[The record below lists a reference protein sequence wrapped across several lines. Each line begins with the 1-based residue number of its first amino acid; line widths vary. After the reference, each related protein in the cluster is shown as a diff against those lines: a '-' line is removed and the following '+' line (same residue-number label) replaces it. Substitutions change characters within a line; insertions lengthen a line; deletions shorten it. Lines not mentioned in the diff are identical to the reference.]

1 MEKNIAVAHVFN
13 LIHIKTSCT
22 EKMKKTVV
30 IASDS
35 IIQAIDSHSLS
46 QSVTKRIPQCC
57 EIISWSSNIR
67 YEGLHLSKKHRASDI
82 AYRIIKLVKGVK
94 GSRIEVS
101 ISSLISHGDRLSE
114 KSKIVNIYVKKVCI
128 AGNFP
133 FLLHKNINISW
144 ICFRTYYIQIR
155 MDKVFLKIIVK
166 SLSTHVNFY
175 SLHNGKMSLLKLKS
189 VMGFC

>member
-1 MEKNIAVAHVFN
+1 
-13 LIHIKTSCT
+13 
-22 EKMKKTVV
+22 MKKTVV

-57 EIISWSSNIR
+57 EMISWSSNTR
-67 YEGLHLSKKHRASDI
+67 YEGLQLSKKHRTSDI
-82 AYRIIKLVKGVK
+82 AYRIIKLVKDVK
-94 GSRIEVS
+94 GSGIEVE

-114 KSKIVNIYVKKVCI
+114 KSKIVNRYVKKVCI

-133 FLLHKNINISW
+133 FLLHKNINSISW

-155 MDKVFLKIIVK
+155 MDKLFLKIIVK
-166 SLSTHVNFY
+166 GLSTHVNFY
-175 SLHNGKMSLLKLKS
+175 SLHNGKMSLLKVKS

>member
-13 LIHIKTSCT
+13 LIHIKTSCK

-57 EIISWSSNIR
+57 EIISWSSNTR
-67 YEGLHLSKKHRASDI
+67 YEGLHLSKKHRASGI

-114 KSKIVNIYVKKVCI
+114 KSKIVNIYVKKSVYCRKLSI
-128 AGNFP
+128 PVAQEYKYKLDLFP
-133 FLLHKNINISW
+133 YILHPNKNGQSVLKNNCERFINSCKFLQ
-144 ICFRTYYIQIR
+144 FA
-155 MDKVFLKIIVK
+155 
-166 SLSTHVNFY
+166 
-175 SLHNGKMSLLKLKS
+175 
-189 VMGFC
+189 